1 MNRSVI
7 AILAIL
13 FSPLVI
19 PSTGAAEE
27 GGLPNILI
35 LYADDLGLG
44 DLQCYYEGSKIP
56 TPNLDALAA
65 GGMKFLDG
73 HSSSGICT
81 PSRYALLTGRHHW
94 RDFHG
99 IVNAFGGS
107 VFSPER
113 LTLPEMLKEKGYETA
128 AIGKWHLGWDW
139 DAIRKPDAK
148 PISEG
153 RRRSWGPEAFFWE
166 KSIPDGPLAH
176 GFDHYFGDTVINFPP
191 YCWIEDDKVVKAPD
205 VLMDTKK
212 WKPIKEGNWECRPGP
227 MASDWDPYE
236 NIPTTTQRA
245 VEYIEERKDSEKPF
259 FLYFAFPSPHAPII
273 PNDEFDGKSQAG
285 PYGDFVYE
293 TDDACGRILKALE
306 ESGHSENTIVIFT
319 ADNGPEKYAYARD
332 EKFDHWSAHPLRGLK
347 RDIYEGGH
355 HVPFL
360 VRWPGVVE
368 AGSVS
373 EALVSQI
380 DFMATLANV
389 VNYELPDDAAED
401 SHDLL
406 PLWKGEAKSVRT
418 THIHNT
424 HSEVYAIRDGDWV
437 LIDAANGYHSGR
449 NQKWETKHGYPKD
462 DGAEVELYQ
471 LREDIGQKKNLAAE
485 SPEKV
490 AEMKKLLQQIRDQ
503 GYSAPRLSK

>member
-1 MNRSVI
+1 
-7 AILAIL
+7 
-13 FSPLVI
+13 
-19 PSTGAAEE
+19 
-27 GGLPNILI
+27 
-35 LYADDLGLG
+35 
-44 DLQCYYEGSKIP
+44 
-56 TPNLDALAA
+56 
-65 GGMKFLDG
+65 MKFLDG

-245 VEYIEERKDSEKPF
+245 VEYIAERKNSEKPF